1 MNGLTI
7 DLRTTS
13 DTPIYQQIAERIRA
27 AILDGSLESDACLPP
42 IRTMA
47 AELRVSVITVK
58 KAYELLERQGLLYA
72 VTGRGS
78 FVAPIAAGDRGH
90 AATAPLLAA
99 LAILEPL
106 LAQGGEDRGVVLAAS
121 HARLRLASVSAA
133 DARATLAGKTLATLD
148 AQTSARTDPRLLAL
162 RVEALLYLER
172 KGEAR
177 RLANDL
183 TNGRYREAGFL
194 RLLRSHG
201 IPGPRHPHKQEGAP

>member
-1 MNGLTI
+1 MLRALT
-7 DLRTTS
+7 TTNPAQ
-13 DTPIYQQIAERIRA
+13 TGWQRELAEA
-27 AILDGSLESDACLPP
+27 HTEQ
-42 IRTMA
+42 
-47 AELRVSVITVK
+47 AEQ
-58 KAYELLERQGLLYA
+58 A
-72 VTGRGS
+72 
-78 FVAPIAAGDRGH
+78 IAAGDRGH

>member
-78 FVAPIAAGDRGH
+78 FVAPIAVGDRGGRPEL
-90 AATAPLLAA
+90 AEEQLKKDLARYKALGVTKAELLTMVER
-99 LAILEPL
+99 LY
-106 LAQGGEDRGVVLAAS
+106 GE
-121 HARLRLASVSAA
+121 
-133 DARATLAGKTLATLD
+133 
-148 AQTSARTDPRLLAL
+148 
-162 RVEALLYLER
+162 
-172 KGEAR
+172 
-177 RLANDL
+177 
-183 TNGRYREAGFL
+183 
-194 RLLRSHG
+194 
-201 IPGPRHPHKQEGAP
+201 

>member
-78 FVAPIAAGDRGH
+78 FVAPIAAGDRGGRRTEL
-90 AATAPLLAA
+90 AEEQLKKDLARYKALGVTKAELLMMVER
-99 LAILEPL
+99 LY
-106 LAQGGEDRGVVLAAS
+106 GE
-121 HARLRLASVSAA
+121 
-133 DARATLAGKTLATLD
+133 
-148 AQTSARTDPRLLAL
+148 
-162 RVEALLYLER
+162 
-172 KGEAR
+172 
-177 RLANDL
+177 
-183 TNGRYREAGFL
+183 
-194 RLLRSHG
+194 
-201 IPGPRHPHKQEGAP
+201 